1 MKYAKLIDG
10 QIVYAPRKLS
20 VGKYVVYNPTPEM
33 LIADGWKPVHIDQY
47 PEEDPPAGFYWA
59 IQWSQDE
66 QAIYGHWIAEPII
79 E

>member
-47 PEEDPPAGFYWA
+47 PEEDLKPNWTFFCSLSLSPPGLF
-59 IQWSQDE
+59 
-66 QAIYGHWIAEPII
+66 
-79 E
+79 